1 MLNSKLSSLSEIL
14 NKILLLPED
23 KASIYMVSKEALL
36 ILGGIISAFFFTPQV
51 HFTLLL
57 NNERQLLGV
66 FHSNISVSL

>member
-23 KASIYMVSKEALL
+23 MASIYMVSKEALL
-36 ILGGIISAFFFTPQV
+36 ILGGIISAFFFTPRF

-57 NNERQLLGV
+57 KDGQQLLGV
-66 FHSNISVSL
+66 FHSNISVRL